1 MLLLAPDVLLPVPDV
16 LLPEP
21 ERPVL
26 LALPLPVLL
35 VLADCCVLLLSV
47 PLRLLLP
54 EEYLLSSVLIYILL
68 RRGACLFII
77 S

>member
-1 MLLLAPDVLLPVPDV
+1 MTRHSRFGFLAIIPAL
-16 LLPEP
+16 
-21 ERPVL
+21 L